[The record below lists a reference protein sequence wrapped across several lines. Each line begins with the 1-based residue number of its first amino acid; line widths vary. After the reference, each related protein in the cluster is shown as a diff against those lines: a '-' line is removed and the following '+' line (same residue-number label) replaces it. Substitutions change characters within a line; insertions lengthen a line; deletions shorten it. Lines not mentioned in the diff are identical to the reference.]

1 MFARTTRLELFIVA
15 VALLVL
21 LFCSRPPR
29 SGNADTRPD
38 ATPPAEEL
46 RDTEPAPQ
54 QEGFMPSE
62 PPQSPADP
70 LPTAEVR
77 SVVPEGIAPENLT
90 TTLESP
96 QPGLK
101 RIGIVDAR
109 NCSKLNY
116 EDVMVGEV
124 TVRWV
129 WDGNKLVPQKV
140 CKVTEQN
147 GVTSVWSFD
156 GRDDIVLSEIEQE

>member
-1 MFARTTRLELFIVA
+1 MFSQTTRLELIIVA
-15 VALLVL
+15 AALLVL

-29 SGNADTRPD
+29 SGNAETRPD
-38 ATPPAEEL
+38 ATSPAEEL
-46 RDTEPAPQ
+46 RDTEATPQ
-54 QEGFMPSE
+54 QEDLIPSE
-62 PPQSPADP
+62 PPQSAAAP
-70 LPTAEVR
+70 LPAAEVQNF
-77 SVVPEGIAPENLT
+77 VPEGIAPDNLA

-96 QPGLK
+96 QPGRK

-109 NCSKLNY
+109 NCRKLNY